1 MAADVNNSFLKKRVF
16 KGLNWNV
23 DIQHYLKRRSYINQQ
38 RLKSECLLLL
48 RYSTTKSKLLRD
60 TYYDY
65 VVDRSRCLA
74 SQSLQLWLSKSI
86 RKIVSRDHLQHKIE
100 HFQKRRFFMTMNGIK
115 ARKQRSLQIINTCQ
129 ALKWRRVFSQII
141 KIMSD
146 RVKSVSY
153 QNKKK
158 AQHFQRHRILTYTY
172 RAIQRT
178 AYLMSTQ
185 KKILAKL

>member
-1 MAADVNNSFLKKRVF
+1 MAADVNNTFLKKRVF
-16 KGLNWNV
+16 KGLKWNV
-23 DIQHYLKRRSYINQQ
+23 DIQHYLKRRSLINQL

-74 SQSLQLWLSKSI
+74 SQTLQLWLSKSI

-100 HFQKRRFFMTMNGIK
+100 HFQKRRFFITMNGIK
-115 ARKQRSLQIINTCQ
+115 ARKQKSLQIINTCQ
-129 ALKWRRVFSQII
+129 GLKWRRIFSQII

-153 QNKKK
+153 QNKKR
-158 AQHFQRHRILTYTY
+158 ALHFQRHRILTNTY
-172 RAIQRT
+172 RAI
-178 AYLMSTQ
+178 
-185 KKILAKL
+185 